1 MGTMIKAVKKNK
13 WNVIF
18 LLMIFLAVLYIPL
31 YTTSVVVYH
40 STQPII
46 SIAMIQGIFA
56 DKEKLK
62 IFFCIAGLE
71 IACYLYLS
79 LNKPTYKSKM
89 MEIIPGLFI
98 PAPAGQG
105 QNGTA
110 SFLTEKEVDNR
121 FDAIVIPNKP
131 YKDIHLNDAGFVVGK
146 EKDGNKIYYV
156 GQDKHALVIGGTG
169 SGKTRNHVLETVGLI
184 ALRGGSIL
192 CSDVKGEISDYTRPF
207 LEDMGYDVVT
217 INFSE
222 PQYSDGYNFLQPV
235 IDFVDQGN
243 IAAAIDATWDLTS
256 QLVGEAKG
264 ERLWNDGE
272 ASIIA
277 ACIMAVVYDNQQ
289 PENKIYQNLANVY
302 HFIVNMCKPVGQVLP
317 LSLYVE
323 SLEEHHPSKML
334 LGVSDIAPSRT
345 RGSFYTSA
353 VMTLKLFTNPYI
365 AYMTSHSDLNLQDL
379 GKKKMAV
386 FVVLPDDRKTYHSL
400 ATLLMAQAYTALSK
414 LAEQY
419 GGRLPVCVYNIFDE
433 FGNFTK
439 LPEINQMMTMS
450 RSKGIFYYL
459 FIQSF
464 AQLEINYEK
473 TGKSVIMGNC
483 DVTIYLKSNEHDT
496 RKEISDLLG
505 TYTVQTYSTS
515 SNANRASTKVTST
528 GASNQLTG
536 RPLLYPDELKKIVR
550 PYSLVITDTDNA
562 ITYSPD
568 LSKWKFNKWYGLG
581 SKKHNQQVRME
592 RRANRTLHPVTD
604 IPYWGICTLCINKI
618 RQIQKEK
625 QEKKKIEALYY
636 QQYEQ
641 LMEENINEKNDD

>member
-1 MGTMIKAVKKNK
+1 MGTLIKAVKKNK
-13 WNVIF
+13 WNVVF
-18 LLMIFLAVLYIPL
+18 LLMIFLIVLYIPL
-31 YTTSVVVYH
+31 YVTAILVYH
-40 STQPII
+40 STQLVLSPT
-46 SIAMIQGIFA
+46 MIHNILT

-62 IFFCIAGLE
+62 IFLCVAGLE

-89 MEIIPGLFI
+89 MELTPGLTI

-110 SFLTEKEVDNR
+110 RFLTDKEIDENFESV
-121 FDAIVIPNKP
+121 VLPNKA
-131 YKDIHLNDAGFVVGK
+131 YKDIHLEDAGFVVGK
-146 EKDGNKIYYV
+146 EKNGEKIYYV
-156 GQDKHALVIGGTG
+156 GQDKHVLVIGGTG
-169 SGKTRNHVLETVGLI
+169 SGKTRNHVLETLGLI
-184 ALRGGSIL
+184 ALHGGSIL

-207 LEDMGYDVVT
+207 LEALEYEVVVL
-217 INFSE
+217 NFSE

-277 ACIMAVVYDNQQ
+277 ACIMAVVYDNRK

-317 LSLYVE
+317 LSVYVE
-323 SLEEHHPSKML
+323 SLEDNHPSKAL

-400 ATLLMAQAYTALSK
+400 ATLMMAQAYTALSK

-505 TYTVQTYSTS
+505 SYTVQTYSTS

-536 RPLLYPDELKKIVR
+536 RPLLYPDELKKIKR

-592 RRANRTLHPVTD
+592 RRANRTLHPISD
-604 IPYWGICTLCINKI
+604 IKYWGIYEVTVEAIK
-618 RQIQKEK
+618 RKQKEM
-625 QEKKKIEALYY
+625 QEKKKLEEMHY
-636 QQYEQ
+636 QQLEQ
-641 LMEENINEKNDD
+641 LQEGNLE

>member
-13 WNVIF
+13 WNVVF

-31 YTTSVVVYH
+31 YTTSVLVYH
-40 STQPII
+40 STSLVV

-56 DKEKLK
+56 DTEKLK
-62 IFFCIAGLE
+62 IFFCIAGVEL
-71 IACYLYLS
+71 ACYLYFS
-79 LNKPTYKSKM
+79 ISKPSYKSKM
-89 MEIIPGLFI
+89 MEPIPGLCI

-105 QNGTA
+105 QHGTA
-110 SFLTEKEVDNR
+110 RFLTDKEIDNR
-121 FDAIVIPNKP
+121 FDSAVIPNKP
-131 YKDIHLNDAGFVVGK
+131 YKDIHLEDAGFVVGK
-146 EKDGNKIYYV
+146 EKDGKKIYYV
-156 GQDKHALVIGGTG
+156 GQDKHVLVIGGTG
-169 SGKTRNHVLETVGLI
+169 SGKTRNHVLETIGLI
-184 ALRGGSIL
+184 ALHGGSIL

-222 PQYSDGYNFLQPV
+222 PQYSDSYNFLQPV
-235 IDFVDQGN
+235 IDFVDQGD

-256 QLVGEAKG
+256 QLVGEPKG
-264 ERLWNDGE
+264 ERIWSDGE

-277 ACIMAVVYDNQQ
+277 ACIMAVVYDNRQ
-289 PENKIYQNLANVY
+289 PENKMYQNLANVY

-317 LSLYVE
+317 LSVYVE
-323 SLEEHHPSKML
+323 SLADNHPSKML

-365 AYMTSHSDLNLQDL
+365 AHMTSYSVLNLQDL

-386 FVVLPDDRKTYHSL
+386 FVILPDDRKTYHSL
-400 ATLLMAQAYTALSK
+400 ATLFMAQAYTSLSK
-414 LAEQY
+414 LAERY
-419 GGRLPVCVYNIFDE
+419 GGRLPVCVYNIYDE

-439 LPEINQMMTMS
+439 LAEINQMMTMS

-473 TGKSVIMGNC
+473 TGKSVILGNC
-483 DVTIYLKSNEHDT
+483 DATIYLKSNEHDT
-496 RKEISDLLG
+496 RKEVSDMLG

-515 SNANRASTKVTST
+515 SNSNSGATRVTST
-528 GASNQLTG
+528 GSSNQLTG

-550 PYSLVITDTDNA
+550 PYSLVIRDVDNA
-562 ITYSPD
+562 ILYSPD
-568 LSKWKFNKWYGLG
+568 LCQWVFNKWYGLG
-581 SKKHNQQVRME
+581 DKEHNQQIRME
-592 RRANRTLHPVTD
+592 RRAKRTLHPVTD
-604 IPYWGICTLCINKI
+604 IPYWGIFTLCIEKI
-618 RQIQKEK
+618 KRKQKEQ
-625 QEKKKIEALYY
+625 QEKKQIEALAY
-636 QQYEQ
+636 QQLEQ
-641 LMEENINEKNDD
+641 LMEGNLDEEDDD